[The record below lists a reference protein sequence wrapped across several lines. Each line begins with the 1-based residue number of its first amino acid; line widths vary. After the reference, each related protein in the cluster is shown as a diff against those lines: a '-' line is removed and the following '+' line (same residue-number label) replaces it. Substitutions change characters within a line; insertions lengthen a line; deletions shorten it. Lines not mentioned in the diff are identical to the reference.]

1 MRNIEIECSVEF
13 DFKNLILYILSPDR
27 KSILFKIDLKEREV
41 FLNQQRVIEANI
53 LSEKILSELESQRYI
68 IYPYNDFHSLEDIS
82 LIDNSYIPAEVLSN
96 INYIKRIIIY
106 NDNLVCLMNDVG
118 NQCVSISIPY
128 GSYYLFDILLYNL
141 DYIRT
146 PIDNHFYIF

>member
-53 LSEKILSELESQRYI
+53 LSEKILSELESQMYI

-82 LIDNSYIPAEVLSN
+82 LIDNSYIPVEVLSN
-96 INYIKRIIIY
+96 IHDIERIIIY
-106 NDNLVCLMNDVG
+106 KDRSVYLMNDFG
-118 NQCVSISIPY
+118 NHYVSISLLH
-128 GSYYLFDILLYNL
+128 GGYYLSNILLDNL
-141 DYIRT
+141 DYIRN
-146 PIDNHFYIF
+146 PIDNYFNIF